1 MKHLENK
8 EYDRRLMREALEI
21 DAVPA
26 AVERRLRQVYAEL
39 PDEVPTKRRAPL
51 GFLKKTAYAVS
62 GLAAAFLLLFGT
74 NAAFPAFAEGLPV
87 VGKLFQ
93 SINRH
98 DVFQTA
104 IQGKTIQGT
113 NVASYGAQKINAV
126 SESGAYTMT
135 VEEGLCDG
143 QNLIL
148 ALRMEVP
155 QEEAEPMEYILPCE
169 LSLSANGADTG
180 LGLNDVALFPSV
192 DGGFVGTVTAA
203 LPQPAENGEKLEI
216 SFHMGDFGA
225 KDKANKDFKPCIPMS
240 ADFTLDFDV
249 TADLSGNRS
258 FSCQAEDNGV
268 KLLRVESLPT
278 ATRLTVAMPGREY
291 VDGDNVLLLESGKS
305 LHFNRRESTDITEE
319 IYESKED
326 VELTLSF
333 DGVPAET
340 EKAVFRHYKDSAH
353 STVLAEST
361 LDLANGTAAV
371 SHTYE
376 EDGPLNPDSPFNY
389 FDYRFLTGG
398 SEQVGTELESG
409 FTAGRLLYDANEAT
423 FTITVEKAQGE
434 YREIKVEVLN
444 AEGTVVA
451 SDVSEYNTAT
461 SGAKTYWDETTPHW
475 ESYCA
480 NIGENAPNLYE
491 ITTPSLDYLPAYGEI
506 LTVRVTDTQT
516 GEELTSRE
524 IAMTRRSN

>member
-1 MKHLENK
+1 MKHLENR
-8 EYDRRLMREALEI
+8 EYDRQLMREALEI
-21 DAVPA
+21 DTVPA

-39 PDEVPTKRRAPL
+39 PDEVPTKRRTPS

-74 NAAFPAFAEGLPV
+74 NAAFPAFAESLPV

-104 IQGKTIQGT
+104 IQGKTVQGT
-113 NVASYGAQKINAV
+113 NVASYGTQKIGAV
-126 SESGAYTMT
+126 SESGACKMT

-143 QNLIL
+143 QNLVL
-148 ALRMEVP
+148 TLRMEVP
-155 QEEAEPMEYILPCE
+155 QEEAEPMEYILPSALN
-169 LSLSANGADTG
+169 LSVNGADTG
-180 LGLNDVALFPSV
+180 LAVNDVLLLPSV
-192 DGGFVGTVTAA
+192 DGGFAGTVTTA
-203 LPQPAENGEKLEI
+203 LPQPAENGEKLGI
-216 SFHMGDFGA
+216 SFHLGDFGA
-225 KDKANKDFKPCIPMS
+225 KDKANKDFQPCIPVS
-240 ADFTLDFDV
+240 ADFTLDFAV

-268 KLLRVESLPT
+268 KLVNVESFPT
-278 ATRLTVAMPGREY
+278 TTRLSLAMPGGEY
-291 VDGDNVLLLESGKS
+291 VDGDSVLLLESGKS
-305 LHFNRRESTDITEE
+305 LHFNHRESTDITNE

-353 STVLAEST
+353 SAVLAEFT

-371 SHTYE
+371 SRTYE

-398 SEQVGTELESG
+398 SEQAEAELENG
-409 FTAGRLLYDANEAT
+409 FAAGSLMYDADEAK

-444 AEGTVVA
+444 AEGIVVA
-451 SDVSEYNTAT
+451 SDVSEYNTAI
-461 SGAKTYWDETTPHW
+461 SGVKTYSDETSPNW

-480 NIGENAPNLYE
+480 NVGENAPNLYE

-506 LTVRVTDTQT
+506 LTVRVTDNQT
-516 GEELTSRE
+516 GEELVTQK
-524 IAMTRRSN
+524 IAMTQRSN

>member
-8 EYDRRLMREALEI
+8 EYNRQLMREALEI

-51 GFLKKTAYAVS
+51 GFLKKAACAVS

-104 IQGKTIQGT
+104 IQGKTVQGT

-126 SESGAYTMT
+126 SESGAYKMT

-143 QNLIL
+143 KNLVL
-148 ALRMEVP
+148 TLRMEVP
-155 QEEAEPMEYILPCE
+155 EEEAEPMQYILPCT
-169 LSLSANGADTG
+169 LSLSVNGADTG
-180 LGLNDVALFPSV
+180 LAVNDVALFPSV
-192 DGGFVGTVTAA
+192 DGGFVGTATAA
-203 LPQPAENGEKLEI
+203 LPKPAENGEKLEI
-216 SFHMGDFGA
+216 FFHMGDFGA

-268 KLLRVESLPT
+268 KLLQVESLPT
-278 ATRLTVAMPGREY
+278 ATRLIVTMPGREY

-305 LHFNRRESTDITEE
+305 LHFNRKKSTDITEE
-319 IYESKED
+319 IYKSQED

-333 DGVPAET
+333 DGVPAGT
-340 EKAVFRHYKDSAH
+340 EKAVFRHYKDSIH
-353 STVLAEST
+353 SAVLAEFT
-361 LDLANGTAAV
+361 LDLANGTASV
-371 SHTYE
+371 SRTYE

-389 FDYRFLTGG
+389 FDYRFLMGG
-398 SEQVGTELESG
+398 SEQVEADLENG
-409 FTAGRLLYDANEAT
+409 FAARSLMYDADET
-423 FTITVEKAQGE
+423 EFTIDVDKAQGE

-444 AEGTVVA
+444 AQGTVVA
-451 SDVSEYNTAT
+451 SDVSEYNTT
-461 SGAKTYWDETTPHW
+461 VSGAKTYWDETSPNW
-475 ESYCA
+475 EMYCA
-480 NIGENAPNLYE
+480 NMGENAPNWYK

-506 LTVRVTDTQT
+506 LTVRVTDNQT
-516 GEELTSRE
+516 GEELITQE
-524 IAMTRRSN
+524 ITMTQRSN